1 MKKRNRLIGA
11 IAVVIVIGLLAWV
24 FRPKPIK
31 VETGRTYRGTL
42 RVTVDEEAETRVHD
56 RFEIAAPVTGRLRRI
71 ELHAADPVEAGQVLV
86 RIEPLPLDPRERS
99 ELLARVEQAQASQ
112 REAEALVE
120 RTRVDHDQAQRN
132 RERASKLQASGVVSR
147 EEFELAETTEA
158 NSAKA
163 LDAAKFK
170 ARAAEYEVQ
179 VAKAG
184 LIALEP
190 DAGERL
196 RLVSLRS
203 PVRGRVLRLLQ
214 QSERVIPAGTP
225 ILQVGLPSQLE
236 IVSDLLSTEA
246 VKVKPG
252 DPVLIENWGGDGQLR
267 AKVRT
272 IETSGFTK
280 ISALGVEEQRVNVV
294 MDFVDDPGR
303 LGDGYRVDVHI
314 IVWEGKDV
322 LVVPSSALFRR
333 STGWS
338 TFILEKGRARV
349 RDVEIGHRNALQAEI
364 VKGLAESEQVI
375 LHPGNQITDGSR
387 ITTSMGTK

>member
-11 IAVVIVIGLLAWV
+11 MAVVIVIGLLAWV

-31 VETGRTYRGTL
+31 VETGRTQRGTL

-71 ELHAADPVEAGQVLV
+71 ELHAADPVEAGQVIV
-86 RIEPLPLDPRERS
+86 QIEPLPLDPRERD
-99 ELLARVEQAQASQ
+99 ELLARLKQAQASK

-132 RERASKLQASGVVSR
+132 RERASKLQARGVVSR
-147 EEFELAETTEA
+147 EEFELAETAEA
-158 NSAKA
+158 NSEKA

-225 ILQVGLPSQLE
+225 ILQLGLPSQLE

-303 LGDGYRVDVHI
+303 LGDGYRVDVRI

-338 TFILEKGRARV
+338 AFVLENGRACV
-349 RDVEIGHRNALQAEI
+349 RDLEIGHRNALQAEI
-364 VKGLAESEQVI
+364 VTGLAESEQVI
-375 LHPGNQITDGSR
+375 LHPGNQITDGTR
-387 ITTSMGTK
+387 ITN

>member
-11 IAVVIVIGLLAWV
+11 FAVVIVIGLLAWV
-24 FRPKPIK
+24 LRPKPIK
-31 VETGRTYRGTL
+31 VETGRTQRGTL

-71 ELHAADPVEAGQVLV
+71 DLHAADLVDAGQVV
-86 RIEPLPLDPRERS
+86 VQIEPLPLDPRERS
-99 ELLARVEQAQASQ
+99 ELLARLEQAQASK

-120 RTRVDHDQAQRN
+120 RSRVDHDQAQRN

-147 EEFELAETTEA
+147 EEFELAETAEA
-158 NSAKA
+158 NSEKA

-303 LGDGYRVDVHI
+303 LGDGYRVDVRI

-338 TFILEKGRARV
+338 AFVLEKGRARV
-349 RDVEIGHRNALQAEI
+349 RNVEISHRNALQAEI

-387 ITTSMGTK
+387 ITD